1 MFFALE
7 AWWTAVARG
16 KNATERETA
25 RNSAPLA
32 ACGVNSVTVFRRTD
46 GATPCRKRTK
56 QLLLVVCGAAWVL
69 AVATGLVVLWD
80 YDAGPA
86 PAGHPPARW
95 PVASRL
101 AQVNTRATLVMTA
114 HPHCPCTRA
123 SIGELEGLMTQTAG
137 LVDTYVLFYKPM
149 AVPEGWDH
157 TDLWRRAALIPG
169 VRVVQD
175 DAGAEAE
182 RFGALASGQVMLYS
196 AGGDR
201 LFSGGI
207 TASRGH
213 AGDNAGR
220 DAIVALLRHQPNT
233 RAVTPVF
240 GCALGETATNS
251 PGPGGS
257 VTLGN
262 ILGRIGVRIGRY
274 Q

>member
-1 MFFALE
+1 
-7 AWWTAVARG
+7 V
-16 KNATERETA
+16 TEREAA

-32 ACGVNSVTVFRRTD
+32 ACGVNSVTVFRRAE
-46 GATPCRKRTK
+46 GATTWHKGMK

-86 PAGHPPARW
+86 PAGHPPTRW

-101 AQVNTRATLVMTA
+101 AQGNGRATLVMAA

-123 SIGELEGLMTQTAG
+123 SIGELEALMTQAAG
-137 LVDTYVLFYKPM
+137 LVDTYVLFYKPTG
-149 AVPEGWDH
+149 VPEGWDR
-157 TDLWRRAALIPG
+157 TDLWTRAAAVPG

-175 DAGAEAE
+175 DAGVEAE

-196 AGGDR
+196 ASGER

-220 DAIVALLRHQPNT
+220 DAIVALLRHQSNT
-233 RAVTPVF
+233 RALTPVF
-240 GCALGETATNS
+240 GCALGKTATKS

-274 Q
+274 E